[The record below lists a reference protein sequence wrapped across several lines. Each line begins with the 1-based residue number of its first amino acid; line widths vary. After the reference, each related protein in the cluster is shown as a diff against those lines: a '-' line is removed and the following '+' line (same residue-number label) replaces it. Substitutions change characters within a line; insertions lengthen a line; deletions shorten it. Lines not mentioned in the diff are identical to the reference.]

1 MQSNK
6 TYVQLIRDGLLAEN
20 PIFRLALSMCPA
32 VGVTT
37 NIKNGL
43 LLGAAVLFVQIL
55 SSVTVALFKNVIHPR
70 IRIPTYVIIIALW
83 VSTIDMVLAA
93 YVPDIYKHVAL
104 YVKLIVVFAIIISRL
119 ELFACKNPVLPSF
132 FDAVGMGLGFTF
144 GLVLIG
150 FVRELFGAGELLGY
164 DIFGFRPLLF
174 FTLPTA
180 GFFVIGFIMAIFN
193 RVERFYNQRK
203 RKQGI

>member
-1 MQSNK
+1 MQSEK
-6 TYVQLIRDGLLAEN
+6 TYLQLIRDGLLSEN

-55 SSVTVALFKNVIHPR
+55 SSVSVALFKNIIHPR

-83 VSTIDMVLAA
+83 VSTIDMILAA
-93 YVPDIYKHVAL
+93 YVPEIYKHVAL

-119 ELFACKNPVLPSF
+119 ELFACKN
-132 FDAVGMGLGFTF
+132 AV
-144 GLVLIG
+144 
-150 FVRELFGAGELLGY
+150 
-164 DIFGFRPLLF
+164 D
-174 FTLPTA
+174 
-180 GFFVIGFIMAIFN
+180 
-193 RVERFYNQRK
+193 RK
-203 RKQGI
+203 SVV